1 MATASIRRAVA
12 SDLDALVRLGEAYCA
27 ADRHEFDETRV
38 RSALIPLLVD
48 DAYGVVLIAEA
59 DSVAIGYAVVTWGY
73 SIESGGIE
81 SLLDEIYV
89 AEPGRG
95 IGSGLLEACLHAAR
109 DHGARTMF
117 LETEAHNEGA
127 RRLYARHGF
136 VIEDSVW
143 MGRPLS

>member
-1 MATASIRRAVA
+1 MATASIRRASA
-12 SDLDALVRLGEAYCA
+12 ADLDALVRLGEAYCA
-27 ADRHEFDETRV
+27 ADRHDFDHVRV
-38 RSALIPLLVD
+38 RSALTPLLQD
-48 DAYGVVLIAEA
+48 DAHGVVLVAEA
-59 DSVAIGYAVVTWGY
+59 EGRPIGYAVVTWGY
-73 SIESGGIE
+73 SIESGGVE

-95 IGSGLLEACLHAAR
+95 IGSRLLDACLDAAR
-109 DHGARTMF
+109 RHGARTMF

-136 VIEDSVW
+136 ATEDSIW